1 MGATQEAEAAY
12 ARYQDKKIKSQY
24 DGSGFAA
31 ERKQQPARAEPAHD
45 EHSDSSKPAPEAIEI
60 PAFHPHRQSQKIDA
74 TLMTLAET
82 CDVAMSDKASYS
94 PTMQMRIGSL

>member
-24 DGSGFAA
+24 DGSEFAA
-31 ERKQQPARAEPAHD
+31 ERKQQPARAEPAF
-45 EHSDSSKPAPEAIEI
+45 EDSSKPAPEAIEI